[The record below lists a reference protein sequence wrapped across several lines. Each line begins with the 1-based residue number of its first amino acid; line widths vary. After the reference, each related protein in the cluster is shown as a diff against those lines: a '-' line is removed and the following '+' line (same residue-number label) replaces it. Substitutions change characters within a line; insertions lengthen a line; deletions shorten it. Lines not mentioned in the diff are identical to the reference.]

1 MTYRLNR
8 GRPGKLVKSLLPL
21 VASVVLAAAVSGG
34 ARADS
39 GPSFGSIDLGK
50 VQTGY
55 TKRADLEKSIQDL
68 ADRLQMAIKTQSTSD
83 MLSLAQQKQ
92 LGDLLVKPNQ
102 TDADRSAET
111 TLQNQSRADAT
122 ELATL
127 QQKQNLSDTERGRLD
142 VLTKEQQAGKAAIE
156 QVNSDYSDQVRQQQ
170 DKVSAQFTDL
180 VRQAIAAVAKDK
192 GLSVVFDSSVAV
204 YTANDIT
211 DDVLKRLNK

>member
-1 MTYRLNR
+1 MSYRLNR
-8 GRPGKLVKSLLPL
+8 DRPGKLVKSLLPL
-21 VASVVLAAAVSGG
+21 LVSAVLAVAAPG

-68 ADRLQMAIKTQSTSD
+68 ADRLQLAIKTQSTSD

-92 LGDLLVKPNQ
+92 LGDLLAKPNP

-111 TLQNQSRADAT
+111 TLQNQSRADAS